1 MPLRMKIQSININSH
16 VLDRLHHAETQP
28 QISYK
33 ATTKSPFSLPLSS
46 SNEHCQDRS
55 FCTKC
60 ALYLSTTN
68 ITTSKTS
75 QATHTRL
82 SPMPSP
88 SLQHC
93 LFHQTF
99 PYNNNK
105 NSNIIKNKYAE
116 CSHGQAFVASTLYE
130 VEGDRVGVPLLSGLY
145 EVPSFLPVF

>member
-1 MPLRMKIQSININSH
+1 MDVIDGFSLMAHELARGNIELNHRSATKPSTKI
-16 VLDRLHHAETQP
+16 
-28 QISYK
+28 
-33 ATTKSPFSLPLSS
+33 PFSLPLSS

-55 FCTKC
+55 VLTICLEIIWNLAADGFSHEFCTKC

-88 SLQHC
+88 SLQRC

-99 PYNNNK
+99 PYNNNNK
-105 NSNIIKNKYAE
+105 NRNIIKNKYAE
-116 CSHGQAFVASTLYE
+116 CSHGRIPQV
-130 VEGDRVGVPLLSGLY
+130 VPK
-145 EVPSFLPVF
+145 

>member
-16 VLDRLHHAETQP
+16 VLDRLHHA
-28 QISYK
+28 
-33 ATTKSPFSLPLSS
+33 
-46 SNEHCQDRS
+46 D
-55 FCTKC
+55 
-60 ALYLSTTN
+60 TTN

-116 CSHGQAFVASTLYE
+116 CSHGRIPQV
-130 VEGDRVGVPLLSGLY
+130 VPKNNSNK
-145 EVPSFLPVF
+145 

>member
-16 VLDRLHHAETQP
+16 VLDRLHHAEWMSLMVSPSWQYRTQP

-55 FCTKC
+55 VRCGHEFCTKC

-116 CSHGQAFVASTLYE
+116 CSHGRIPQV
-130 VEGDRVGVPLLSGLY
+130 VPKNNSNK
-145 EVPSFLPVF
+145 